1 MSFSTEMLRL
11 PQSRGRN
18 PEAGFQE
25 WVFQETGRRSF
36 MSFKV
41 QAQKLAQQHLTVCH
55 CSSHHQAQSGAS
67 GEDTEPSSSE
77 RCVKE
82 FVAVL
87 TCHTQLSEV
96 EEKTETHITSHS
108 SFSITSAKQR
118 GCNWVPHNYVALSL
132 ASRPQKPFGL

>member
-11 PQSRGRN
+11 PQNRGRN

-25 WVFQETGRRSF
+25 WVFQETGSRSF

-41 QAQKLAQQHLTVCH
+41 QAQKLAQQHLTACY
-55 CSSHHQAQSGAS
+55 CSSHHQAHSGGS
-67 GEDTEPSSSE
+67 GEDTEPFSSE

-82 FVAVL
+82 SVAIL

-96 EEKTETHITSHS
+96 EEKTETPITSHC

-118 GCNWVPHNYVALSL
+118 SCNWLLHVMW
-132 ASRPQKPFGL
+132 PFL